1 MAKLADDRVR
11 DAIAQGGFKESELDD
26 RGLVPVEIA
35 RDALAKRTSFT
46 KGQSRE
52 INKIHVLTS
61 DVLWAMLLSLEDGE
75 EFVRVASRLRWDF
88 HPRGHFNIDLFLRYG
103 EAIVPWLATRVD
115 KRGVIENT
123 PWCVHPCLLA
133 CSSFEAFD
141 LVWREKHEAG
151 AAPSLLLQWMQ
162 RHPAIAAKCL
172 VDHVVADR
180 NDEKEEWGDA
190 NRARSMLDGMIARG
204 EVAKVRSAVNSAL
217 KGTANKLKRAT
228 LLADLG
234 IEGPPTART
243 VLSLLDAAAGRSI
256 SENKIYWPDD
266 RDGAVGK
273 FHALR
278 AIAVRDENEWGL
290 ALERLEGDRAGGAF
304 GARVVVHAF
313 GSSTRS
319 PDGKIRGLNVVPRAL
334 TSDAIAGAPTTTE
347 AFHRWVS
354 RRLADEATMSTL
366 WGPTTECFAALG
378 LSTNARVLAC
388 LTYMPIIRGALP
400 HEIGAYQALARVI
413 EHGWDQP
420 SHEQC

>member
-1 MAKLADDRVR
+1 MATHADERVR

-26 RGLVPVEIA
+26 RGLVAIEIA
-35 RDALAKRTSFT
+35 RDALAKRTSFS
-46 KGQSRE
+46 KGTGRE

-61 DVLWAMLLSLEDGE
+61 DVLWALLLSLEDGE

-88 HPRGHFNIDLFLRYG
+88 HPRGHVNIDLFLRYG

-115 KRGVIENT
+115 KRGAIENT

-133 CSSFEAFD
+133 CSSVEAFD

-151 AAPSLLLQWMQ
+151 AAPSLLLQWVQ

-180 NDEKEEWGDA
+180 HDENESWGDA
-190 NRARSMLDGMIARG
+190 NRARSMLRGMIARG
-204 EVAKVRSAVNSAL
+204 EDAKVRSAAKSAL
-217 KGTANKLKRAT
+217 KGAANKTKRAT
-228 LLADLG
+228 MLADLG
-234 IEGPPTART
+234 IEGPPTTRT
-243 VLSLLDAAAGRSI
+243 VLSLLDAAAGRLI

-304 GARVVVHAF
+304 GARVVVYAL

-319 PDGKIRGLNVVPRAL
+319 PDGKTRGLNVVPRAL
-334 TSDAIAGAPTTTE
+334 TSDAIAGAPTTKE
-347 AFHRWVS
+347 EFHRWVS
-354 RRLADEATMSTL
+354 AQLADESRASTL
-366 WGPTTECFAALG
+366 WGSTIECFAALG
-378 LSTNARVLAC
+378 LSPSARVIAC
-388 LTYMPIIRGALP
+388 LWYMPIIQGALP
-400 HEIGAYQALARVI
+400 HEIGTYQALARAI
-413 EHGWDQP
+413 ERG
-420 SHEQC
+420 